1 MPVIPL
7 TWYKP
12 YYLYYKFIIEF
23 IYKKYR
29 QKIKLLYNSRQ
40 HLISYNSRDKQL
52 VTNPNTM
59 NNKPI
64 HDGEFQRALKTRHVQ
79 LIALGGIIGSG
90 YFLGTGAV
98 ISQVGPSVFLAYIL
112 GGLIIYLTMLCM
124 GELAVAIPI
133 SGSFIN
139 YTADFISPSLA
150 CGVGWSYWIS
160 WVAYIPAECVAGG
173 IIMEHFTGV
182 NGYVWAVCFGCLI
195 TYINIAKV
203 GTFGEIEFWL
213 AIVKILALFGFTIL
227 ALLIFFGVIH
237 GDQPAGMIGG
247 KYIFDQGGLFPNGGM
262 ALLTAMV
269 LLLVNYQGSEI
280 IGLAA
285 GESIDPARMIP
296 SAIRNVTFRILF
308 IYIIPVFCLVL
319 IFPWQKAGLA
329 NSVFADALNLYGLKW
344 AGVVT
349 SFVTLTATLSC
360 SNSGVYG
367 IVRSLHA
374 LARNGMAPARLA
386 KLNHNAVP
394 QNAGIVT
401 LVSIWILLLAGF
413 FFGQTMLYIAL
424 LLVSG
429 FTGAIAWISLCWAQ
443 INFRRRLYKAG
454 YTTDNLRYKT
464 PGSPYTGIVAIVLMV
479 GCLVFLFL
487 NQDPTYKIAFTIG
500 FITLFI
506 PIAIYK
512 YFDLDKKRQLGLLNN
527 KHIQFSDIFP
537 KRN

>member
-1 MPVIPL
+1 MSPPL
-7 TWYKP
+7 T
-12 YYLYYKFIIEF
+12 
-23 IYKKYR
+23 
-29 QKIKLLYNSRQ
+29 
-40 HLISYNSRDKQL
+40 HH
-52 VTNPNTM
+52 
-59 NNKPI
+59 NKPLN
-64 HDGEFQRALKTRHVQ
+64 DGEFRRALKDRHVQ

-98 ISQVGPSVFLAYIL
+98 IHDVGPAVFLAYIL

-160 WVAYIPAECVAGG
+160 WVAYIPAECIAGG
-173 IIMEHFTGV
+173 IIMEYFTGI
-182 NGYVWAVCFGCLI
+182 NGYAWAVCFGLLI

-213 AIVKILALFGFTIL
+213 ALIKILALFGFVSL
-227 ALLIFFGVIH
+227 SLFIFFGLID
-237 GDQPAGMIGG
+237 GQEKASFIGTRYLLG
-247 KYIFDQGGLFPNGGM
+247 QGGLFPNGHM

-285 GESIDPARMIP
+285 GESINPAQMIP
-296 SAIRNVTFRILF
+296 KAIRNVTFRILF

-319 IFPWQKAGLA
+319 IFPWQNATIT
-329 NSVFADALNLYGLKW
+329 NSVFAEALNFHGIKW
-344 AGVVT
+344 AGSVT

-374 LARNGMAPARLA
+374 LARNGMAPKRLA
-386 KLNHNAVP
+386 KLNRNAVP
-394 QNAGIVT
+394 QNAGVVT
-401 LVSIWILLLAGF
+401 LVSIWILLFASY
-413 FFGQTMLYIAL
+413 FFGQSSLYIAL

-454 YTTDNLRYKT
+454 YTANDLLYKA
-464 PGSPYTGIVAIVLMV
+464 PGSPYTGLLAITLMV
-479 GCLVFLFL
+479 GCLAFLIAH
-487 NQDPTYKIAFTIG
+487 NDNNYKIAFGIG
-500 FITLFI
+500 FISLVV
-506 PIAIYK
+506 PMLIYRA
-512 YFDLDKKRQLGLLNN
+512 LGLEKKRRRVLKRN
-527 KHIQFSDIFP
+527 KHISFSDVFP
-537 KRN
+537 EKNS

>member
-1 MPVIPL
+1 MTNKQQTLASPENHS
-7 TWYKP
+7 
-12 YYLYYKFIIEF
+12 EF
-23 IYKKYR
+23 R
-29 QKIKLLYNSRQ
+29 
-40 HLISYNSRDKQL
+40 
-52 VTNPNTM
+52 
-59 NNKPI
+59 
-64 HDGEFQRALKTRHVQ
+64 RALKTRHVQ

-98 ISQVGPSVFLAYIL
+98 INQVGPAVFLAYIL

-139 YTADFISPSLA
+139 YTADFISPALA

-173 IIMEHFTGV
+173 IIMEHFTGI
-182 NGYVWAVCFGCLI
+182 NGYVWAVCFGLLI

-213 AIVKILALFGFTIL
+213 AIIKIFALLGFVIL
-227 ALLIFFGVIH
+227 SILIFFGCIH
-237 GDQPAGMIGG
+237 GSQPAGIIGG
-247 KYIFDQGGLFPNGGM
+247 KFILEQGGLFPNGHM

-285 GESIDPARMIP
+285 GESIDPERMIP
-296 SAIRNVTFRILF
+296 KAVRSVTFRILF

-319 IFPWQKAGLA
+319 IYPWQKAGLS
-329 NSVFADALNLYGLKW
+329 NSVFAEALNFYGLTW
-344 AGVVT
+344 AGIVT

-374 LARNGMAPARLA
+374 LARKGMAPAKLA
-386 KLNHNAVP
+386 KLNRHAVP

-401 LVSIWILLLAGF
+401 LIAIWVLLIAGY
-413 FFGQTMLYIAL
+413 FFGQSMLYIAL

-429 FTGAIAWISLCWAQ
+429 FTGAVAWISLCWAQ
-443 INFRRRLYKAG
+443 INFRKKLYQAG
-454 YTTDNLRYKT
+454 YTTADLRYKT
-464 PGSPYTGIVAIVLMV
+464 PGSPYTAYLAILLMV
-479 GCLVFLFL
+479 ACLIFLFL
-487 NQDPTYKIAFTIG
+487 NHDPTYKLAFAIG
-500 FITLFI
+500 FISLIVPIIIFKLF
-506 PIAIYK
+506 K
-512 YFDLDKKRQLGLLNN
+512 LEKKHQTRTAEKDNMHFCQ
-527 KHIQFSDIFP
+527 IFP
-537 KRN
+537 NKEDKNL

>member
-1 MPVIPL
+1 MTTPAPTEIP
-7 TWYKP
+7 TKP
-12 YYLYYKFIIEF
+12 
-23 IYKKYR
+23 
-29 QKIKLLYNSRQ
+29 
-40 HLISYNSRDKQL
+40 
-52 VTNPNTM
+52 T
-59 NNKPI
+59 
-64 HDGEFQRALKTRHVQ
+64 HDGEFRRALKDRHVQ

-98 ISQVGPSVFLAYIL
+98 IHEVGPSVFLAYIL
-112 GGLIIYLTMLCM
+112 GGVIIYLTMLCL

-139 YTADFISPSLA
+139 YTADFISPSFA

-173 IIMEHFTGV
+173 IIMQHFTGV
-182 NGYVWAVCFGCLI
+182 NGYAWAVCFGFLI
-195 TYINIAKV
+195 TYINMSKV

-213 AIVKILALFGFTIL
+213 ALIKILALFGFVGL
-227 ALLIFFGVIH
+227 SCLIFFGFIH
-237 GDQPAGMIGG
+237 GSQAPGIIGG
-247 KYIFDQGGLFPNGGM
+247 KFIFDQGGLFPNGKM

-285 GESIDPARMIP
+285 GESVDPARMIP

-319 IFPWQKAGLA
+319 IFPWQQAGLN
-329 NSVFADALNLYGLKW
+329 NSVFAEGLKW
-344 AGVVT
+344 AGAVA

-360 SNSGVYG
+360 ANSGVYG

-374 LARNGMAPARLA
+374 LARNGMAPQKLA
-386 KLNHNAVP
+386 KLNQHSVP

-401 LVSIWILLLAGF
+401 LISIWIVLLF
-413 FFGQTMLYIAL
+413 SYFFGQTMLYIAL

-443 INFRRRLYKAG
+443 INFRKRLYKAG
-454 YTTDNLRYKT
+454 YTTADLRYTT
-464 PGSPYTGIVAIVLMV
+464 PGSPYTGIIAIILMIL
-479 GCLVFLFL
+479 CLVFLLL
-487 NQDPTYKIAFTIG
+487 NHDPSYKIAFAIG
-500 FITLFI
+500 FITLVA
-506 PIAIYK
+506 PMLIYK
-512 YFDLDKKRQLGLLNN
+512 CISLQKHREKALIN
-527 KHIQFSDIFP
+527 KQVQFSDIFP
-537 KRN
+537 TRTKAP